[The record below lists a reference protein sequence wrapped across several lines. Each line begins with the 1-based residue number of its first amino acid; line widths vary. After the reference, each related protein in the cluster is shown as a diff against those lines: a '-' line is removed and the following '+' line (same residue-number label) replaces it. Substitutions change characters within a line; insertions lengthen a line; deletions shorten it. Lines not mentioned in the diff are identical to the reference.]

1 MAMNLRYLLA
11 ASLLVTAPVHAE
23 GAGDPP
29 QARKE
34 LPFAD
39 CMRTDRINEWNV
51 IDNRTVTVRNG
62 PNHFLIKTTVDCPRM
77 DLGGG
82 IHFRAS
88 ESDKAIGSM
97 RICGGINEQIVRR
110 DDPPCQ
116 IQSVQTIDKAEFD
129 KLAKKAK
136 RHGSGAEPNGM
147 VP

>member
-1 MAMNLRYLLA
+1 MRYRYLLA
-11 ASLLVTAPVHAE
+11 VALVVAGTAQAQHAP
-23 GAGDPP
+23 GAHP

-51 IDNRTVTVRNG
+51 IDGKTLTVRNG
-62 PNHFLIKTTVDCPRM
+62 PNYFLVRTSIDCPRV

-82 IHFRAS
+82 VHFRAS
-88 ESDKAIGSM
+88 ESDKAVGGM

-116 IQSVQTIDKAEFD
+116 IQSVEKIDKARFD
-129 KLAKKAK
+129 ELSKKAK
-136 RHGSGAEPNGM
+136 RRGSGAEPNGM
-147 VP
+147 VR

>member
-1 MAMNLRYLLA
+1 MAMNVRYLLA
-11 ASLLVTAPVHAE
+11 ASLLVTVGVRAE
-23 GAGDPP
+23 GSGAPP

-39 CMRTDRINEWNV
+39 CLRTDRINEWNV
-51 IDNRTVTVRNG
+51 IDDRTITVRNG
-62 PNHFLIKTTVDCPRM
+62 PNHFLVKTTVACPRV

-82 IHFRAS
+82 VHFRAS
-88 ESDKAIGSM
+88 ESDKAVGSM